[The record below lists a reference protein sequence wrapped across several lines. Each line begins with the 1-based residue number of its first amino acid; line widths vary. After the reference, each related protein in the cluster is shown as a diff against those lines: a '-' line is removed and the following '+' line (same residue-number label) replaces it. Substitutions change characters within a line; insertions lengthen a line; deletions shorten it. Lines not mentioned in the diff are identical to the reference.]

1 MVSRFILPDLSV
13 TTTFI
18 QKSKEHYD
26 SCLGSKP
33 CCTKAKTVTQMDT
46 RTTSLKPGFHMIVA
60 KDLSDRSDNDRGD
73 RNVVAAI
80 ADLFFSHCSD
90 PMETG
95 LYRLH
100 NQLALT
106 IFGRR
111 EQGTI
116 DFHKLFQIFQ
126 KLKVARNFSKRCS
139 KSNQKLLFVSTVDQK
154 MLAETKTFFGLML
167 KYSNCT
173 TKVRFLS
180 IFVQF
185 YGVAK

>member
-1 MVSRFILPDLSV
+1 MVSRFILRDLSV

-46 RTTSLKPGFHMIVA
+46 RTTSLNPGFHMIAA

-80 ADLFFSHCSD
+80 AELFFSDRSD

-95 LYRLH
+95 LYRFH

-111 EQGTI
+111 EQRTI

-126 KLKVARNFSKRCS
+126 KVARNFSKSCS

-154 MLAETKTFFGLML
+154 MFAETKTFFGLML

>member
-1 MVSRFILPDLSV
+1 
-13 TTTFI
+13 
-18 QKSKEHYD
+18 
-26 SCLGSKP
+26 
-33 CCTKAKTVTQMDT
+33 MDT
-46 RTTSLKPGFHMIVA
+46 RTTSLKPGFHMIAA

-80 ADLFFSHCSD
+80 AELFFSDRSD

-111 EQGTI
+111 EQRTI
-116 DFHKLFQIFQ
+116 DFHQLFQIFQ
-126 KLKVARNFSKRCS
+126 KVARNFSKSCS
-139 KSNQKLLFVSTVDQK
+139 KSNQTLLFVSTVDQK
-154 MLAETKTFFGLML
+154 TFAETKTFFGLML

-180 IFVQF
+180 IFVQL

>member
-26 SCLGSKP
+26 SCLGRKP

-46 RTTSLKPGFHMIVA
+46 RTTSLKPDFHMIAA

-80 ADLFFSHCSD
+80 AELFFSDRSD

-111 EQGTI
+111 EQRTI

-126 KLKVARNFSKRCS
+126 KVARNLSKSCS
-139 KSNQKLLFVSTVDQK
+139 KSNQTSLFVSTVDQK
-154 MLAETKTFFGLML
+154 TFAETKTFFGLML

-180 IFVQF
+180 IFVQL

>member
-1 MVSRFILPDLSV
+1 
-13 TTTFI
+13 
-18 QKSKEHYD
+18 
-26 SCLGSKP
+26 
-33 CCTKAKTVTQMDT
+33 MDT
-46 RTTSLKPGFHMIVA
+46 GTTSLKPGFHMIAA
-60 KDLSDRSDNDRGD
+60 KDLSDRSGNDRGD

-80 ADLFFSHCSD
+80 AELFFSHRSD

-111 EQGTI
+111 EQRTI

-126 KLKVARNFSKRCS
+126 KVARNFSKSCP
-139 KSNQKLLFVSTVDQK
+139 KSEKKLLFVSTVDQK
-154 MLAETKTFFGLML
+154 MFAETKTFFGLML

-180 IFVQF
+180 ILCNFTALPNTF
-185 YGVAK
+185 ILNKTKKGNKSIKLLNILLHPRHSS